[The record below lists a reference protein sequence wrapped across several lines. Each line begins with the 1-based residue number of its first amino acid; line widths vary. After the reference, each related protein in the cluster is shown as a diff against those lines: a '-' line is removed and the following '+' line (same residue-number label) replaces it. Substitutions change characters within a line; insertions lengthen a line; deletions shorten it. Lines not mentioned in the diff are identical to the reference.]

1 MSALINRLPRVETWL
16 ALLSGALALVT
27 FLYLGVSLV
36 GERAVCYGTDG
47 THLVCQPLAADALGR
62 MAVVLVIMLAL
73 YACGIFGAWFHVR
86 GKEPSVRSASLGLL
100 WMCAI
105 FLLCVVTTALQ
116 GPGFF
121 LLPSMLLLLLAA
133 IAGLI
138 YQFRDFQA
146 LIKSLTA

>member
-1 MSALINRLPRVETWL
+1 MSALISRLPRVETWL
-16 ALLSGALALVT
+16 AILAGGLALIT
-27 FLYLGVSLV
+27 FVYLGVSFI
-36 GERAVCYGTDG
+36 GEDKVCYGTDVS
-47 THLVCQPLAADALGR
+47 HLVCQPLAADAVGR

-73 YACGIFGAWFHVR
+73 YALGVLGAWFHVR
-86 GKEPSVRSASLGLL
+86 AKEPSVRSASLGLL

-121 LLPSMLLLLLAA
+121 LLPSMVLLLLAA
-133 IAGLI
+133 VAGSI
-138 YQFRDFQA
+138 YQFRDFNA